1 MDLQHTTSNS
11 SVNDPKDN
19 EQEIPY
25 LKDLAA
31 CTAVLKERGYK
42 EDFRAEKG
50 VLKTYND
57 GEKSYK
63 PEDVKILNFYRF
75 EGVSDPGDTTVL
87 YVIETSDGTKG
98 TLADGYGAY
107 ASEDVSKF
115 IVEVEQIQ
123 KQIPLRD
130 A

>member
-1 MDLQHTTSNS
+1 MDIQQTTSNPS
-11 SVNDPKDN
+11 ADPQKDG
-19 EQEIPY
+19 EEIPY

-31 CTAVLKERGYK
+31 CTAEMKGRGYK

-50 VLKTYND
+50 VLKTYSD
-57 GEKSYK
+57 STKSYK
-63 PEDVKILNFYRF
+63 PEDVRILNFYRF
-75 EGVSDPGDTTVL
+75 EGVSDPGDATVL
-87 YVIETSDGTKG
+87 YVIETSDGIRG

-115 IVEVEQIQ
+115 IVQVEEIQ
-123 KQIPLRD
+123 KQIPLKD